1 MPPTFTTI
9 LAKNLNENSG
19 FTAKEAEDGDTLEP
33 GRIHVAPGDHHME
46 VVDERGVHKLRL
58 NQNPQENFCRPAVD
72 PMLRSVVKVFGSK
85 VLVVILTGMGFDGQK
100 GSIAVHEAGGNIL
113 AQDEESSVVWGMPR
127 AAAEAGVCSAV
138 LSLDELP
145 AKVQSFVAR
154 GAL

>member
-1 MPPTFTTI
+1 
-9 LAKNLNENSG
+9 
-19 FTAKEAEDGDTLEP
+19 
-33 GRIHVAPGDHHME
+33 
-46 VVDERGVHKLRL
+46 
-58 NQNPQENFCRPAVD
+58 
-72 PMLRSVVKVFGSK
+72 MLRSVVKVFGAK
-85 VLVVILTGMGFDGQK
+85 VLFVILTGMGFDGQK
-100 GSIAVHEAGGNIL
+100 GSIVVHEAGGTIL